1 LKITRTGTAS
11 TNCKNSFEQARRG
24 KFPFAEAAT
33 DVTFVCSYLEKCT
46 FVRSFTSKKPLLST
60 KAKEV
65 FLLYDT
71 VKHSIIAL
79 TNRFMVR

>member
-1 LKITRTGTAS
+1 MLW
-11 TNCKNSFEQARRG
+11 
-24 KFPFAEAAT
+24 
-33 DVTFVCSYLEKCT
+33 CT
-46 FVRSFTSKKPLLST
+46 FARSFTSKKPLLST